1 VLNFASYFFAPG
13 GWGTHARSF
22 AGALHRLEP
31 IALWPW
37 QSPRPLAEP
46 ERGVPELL
54 AAGLEP
60 RADAPIVAI
69 VPGLQMPE
77 IVGRCKIGFFVWETT
92 HIHRDFCQLLDRF
105 DYLWVPSLWQ
115 REIAIASGLAGDRI
129 GVVPEGV
136 DPEFFQPKFVQPK
149 LVSVGRENQDDW
161 DLETRPFRFVC
172 VGKWERRKGI
182 DLLIRA
188 FGQAFSPHDRVEL
201 VLHSH
206 NGYLPNFDLAAA
218 IAQAVRRLGAEHHR
232 ILPSHPAGRS
242 GLTRL
247 LHSADAFVLPTR
259 GEGWGLPILEAMACG
274 LPCIVTDWS
283 GLRAFAHPGNAYL
296 IPVKALVPVDDP
308 QFFDPNLDWGRWAE
322 PDSEALVELMRRVYH
337 DRAAA
342 RRIGAIARAEAAEFW
357 TWDRAAQTAHQH
369 LAALGLVAGRSTE
382 GDRFR

>member
-1 VLNFASYFFAPG
+1 MLNFASYFFAPG

-31 IALWPW
+31 IALCSW
-37 QSPRPLAEP
+37 QSPCPLPEP

-60 RADAPIVAI
+60 RADVPTLVIVS
-69 VPGLQMPE
+69 GLPLPE
-77 IVGRCKIGFFVWETT
+77 LMGRAKIGFFVWETT
-92 HIHRDFCQLLDRF
+92 RIHRDFCQLLDRF

-115 REIAIASGLAGDRI
+115 RNIAIASGLAGDRI
-129 GVVPEGV
+129 GVVSEGV
-136 DPEFFQPKFVQPK
+136 DPHLFQPKSINLDRV
-149 LVSVGRENQDDW
+149 NQDNSDR
-161 DLETRPFRFVC
+161 EERFFRFVC

-206 NGYLPNFDLAAA
+206 NGYVPNFDLAAA
-218 IAQAVRRLGAEHHR
+218 IAQAARRLGAEHHR
-232 ILPSHPAGRS
+232 ILPSYPAGR
-242 GLTRL
+242 LALIRL
-247 LHSADAFVLPTR
+247 LQSADAFVLPTR

-296 IPVKALVPVDDP
+296 IPVKSLVPVDDP

-322 PDSEALVELMRRVYH
+322 PDSEALVELMRRVYV

-357 TWDRAAQTAHQH
+357 SWDRAAQTAHRQ
-369 LAALGLVAGRSTE
+369 LQALGLVAGRSTE

>member
-1 VLNFASYFFAPG
+1 MLNFASYFFAPG

-22 AGALHRLEP
+22 AGALHRLES
-31 IALWPW
+31 IALCSW
-37 QSPRPLAEP
+37 QSPCPLPEP

-60 RADAPIVAI
+60 RADAPTLAI
-69 VPGLQMPE
+69 VSGLPLPE
-77 IVGRCKIGFFVWETT
+77 LMGRAKIGFFVWETT
-92 HIHRDFCQLLDRF
+92 RIHRDFCQLLDRF

-115 REIAIASGLAGDRI
+115 RNIAIASGLAGDRI

-136 DPEFFQPKFVQPK
+136 DPHLFQPK
-149 LVSVGRENQDDW
+149 SVDLDRINQNNSDQ
-161 DLETRPFRFVC
+161 EARFFRFVC

-206 NGYLPNFDLAAA
+206 NGYVPNFDLAAA
-218 IAQAVRRLGAEHHR
+218 IAQAARRLGAEHHR
-232 ILPSHPAGRS
+232 ILPSYPAGRS
-242 GLTRL
+242 ALIRL
-247 LHSADAFVLPTR
+247 LQSADAFVLPTR

-296 IPVKALVPVDDP
+296 IPVKSLVPVDDP
-308 QFFDPNLDWGRWAE
+308 QFFDPGLDWGRWAE
-322 PDSEALVELMRRVYH
+322 PDSEALLELMRRVYA

-357 TWDRAAQTAHQH
+357 SWDRAAQTAHRQ
-369 LAALGLVAGRSTE
+369 LRALGLVSGRSTE